1 MRQKKAKAIR
11 MSPQQKLIKFMQL
24 KARYLADE
32 LGIEEELYFNK
43 LDAAALAKVNTADA
57 NRAWENIKLAILKE
71 EIAPGYI
78 CPFCELYLDD
88 TPTGED
94 KCSCCPY
101 GKHHGICNTGDDDFD
116 KISDIWTNKQTD
128 SSTMFPLSVLEQFV
142 EQIEGDNND

>member
-71 EIAPGYI
+71 KIAPDRI
-78 CPFCELYLDD
+78 CPFCELYGDN
-88 TPTGED
+88 
-94 KCSCCPY
+94 CSCCPY
-101 GKHHGICNTGDDDFD
+101 GEHHGICGMGDDDFFG
-116 KISDIWTNKQTD
+116 KIIWTHKKQTD